1 MEMSEQSSAP
11 KPASP
16 APETQSERRFKY
28 GINVTVAVIAAI
40 VASGV
45 IVGIVQSHDRRLDT
59 TAAGEF
65 SLKQQTLNVID
76 NLKGKVTLVSLYTH
90 TKPTNA
96 DTENNNPDQNVAP
109 VTDQAQVV
117 ADLLDEYKRDG
128 KNIDVEVID
137 PNTEKDKLSKLHDQL
152 VENYGSE
159 IKSYKDFLADWDN
172 QYKQF
177 EQLTTAEA
185 AAMTAVT
192 GGATLDD
199 SDDTKSTSGFRPDLI
214 RTIKALPR
222 SLASVKDDANTERS
236 QKYPDW
242 KKATGDVKDFLQQ
255 LSDLSGTLATNFAK
269 LKDEKDVPENVR
281 KYMAESQ
288 PRFEQIKTS
297 ADALIQKAS
306 KLGELKLDTLEDAL
320 KVENPILVLGPD
332 DWRVLQYR
340 QVWPEDKALRDSNG
354 VKIQPR
360 FAGEQQI
367 TAAIYSLTTN
377 IKPKL
382 CFVRPGGQPL
392 TPAGF
397 PPCVPAGLLSEIAD
411 RMRLYDFQI
420 SEKDLSGQWAMQAQ
434 MQQMPSAPEPS
445 DEEIKDAIWV
455 VLDMGHEFSSGQEQ
469 APPPPIAPK
478 IKAHLDQGGSA
489 LIVFGAQDDDL
500 SGALDSWGIHLH
512 PDTLVVHEA
521 IHLDPGSQPDIVEQ
535 FKSHPTDFVI
545 NDYGDHEI
553 TRPVQSLDSVWVPT
567 MAVTTTKVPDATPV
581 SLVPMD
587 KAFPGLKVWGDTNID
602 ALRDGGT
609 PTYDP
614 AKDMAPSIYGMA
626 VSEKKSGARVVVMG
640 SPLMFNGR
648 INIPDPVIAE
658 TQNRYVSRFPGNG
671 ELTANSLF
679 WLAHL
684 DPMIAISPEAMDVS
698 RISPMSHGALQFW
711 RYGVLLILLPGA
723 VIAAG
728 LFVYAGRRD

>member
-1 MEMSEQSSAP
+1 MEMSDQSSP
-11 KPASP
+11 PQPALR
-16 APETQSERRFKY
+16 PETQSERRLKY
-28 GINVTVAVIAAI
+28 GVNVGVAIIAAI

-45 IVGIVQSHDRRLDT
+45 IVSIVQSHDRRLDT

-76 NLKGKVTLVSLYTH
+76 DLKGKVTLVSLYTR
-90 TKPTNA
+90 TKPPAT
-96 DTENNNPDQNVAP
+96 DTDNNSTDQNAAP
-109 VTDQAQVV
+109 ATDQAQVV
-117 ADLLDEYKRDG
+117 ADLLDEYKRDA
-128 KNIDVEVID
+128 KNIEVEVID

-152 VENYGSE
+152 VESYGSQ
-159 IKSYKDFLADWDN
+159 IQSYKDFLAEWDK

-177 EQLTTAEA
+177 EQLTKAEA
-185 AAMTAVT
+185 EAMTAVT
-192 GGATLDD
+192 GGATVDD
-199 SDDTKSTSGFRPDLI
+199 SDDSKSTGGFRSDLV

-222 SLASVKDDANTERS
+222 SLSTARDDVNAERS
-236 QKYPDW
+236 KKYPDW
-242 KKATGDVKDFLQQ
+242 KAATGEVKDLLQK
-255 LSDLSGTLATNFAK
+255 LSDFSGDLATNFGK
-269 LKDEKDVPENVR
+269 LKDEKDVPENIR
-281 KYMAESQ
+281 QYMAQSQ
-288 PRFEQIKTS
+288 PRFEQIKTG
-297 ADALIQKAS
+297 ADALIAQAS

-340 QVWPEDKALRDSNG
+340 QVWPEDKTLRDSNG

-397 PPCVPAGLLSEIAD
+397 PPFIPAGLLSEIAD
-411 RMRLYDFQI
+411 RMRLYNFDI
-420 SEKDLSGQWAMQAQ
+420 TEKDLSGQWAMQAQ

-455 VLDMGHEFSSGQEQ
+455 VLDMGHEFNSGQQDQ
-469 APPPPIAPK
+469 APPPPIAPR
-478 IKAHLDQGGSA
+478 IKEHLDGGGSA

-500 SGALDSWGIHLH
+500 SSALDSWGIHLH

-545 NDYGDHEI
+545 KDYGDHEI

-567 MAVTTTKVPDATPV
+567 MAVTTSTVPDATAT

-587 KAFPGLKVWGDTNID
+587 NAFPGLKVWGDTNID
-602 ALRDGGT
+602 AMRDGTT
-609 PTYDP
+609 PAFDP
-614 AKDMAPSIYGMA
+614 AKDMAPPIYGMA

-698 RISPMSHGALQFW
+698 RISPMSHGTLQFW

-723 VIAAG
+723 VIASG